1 MNRAHH
7 LILVVAAVMGLM
19 ALGALLDV
27 PSEEQLELAVAAD
40 LQDAIE
46 QARRDAPEVRRE
58 LARLEAEDY
67 PRITPLTPEQMR
79 RVAMLE
85 GRQ

>member
-1 MNRAHH
+1 MSRAQH
-7 LILVVAAVMGLM
+7 LILVAAAIMGLL

-79 RVAMLE
+79 RVAMLD
-85 GRQ
+85 RK

>member
-7 LILVVAAVMGLM
+7 LILVVAAVMGLL